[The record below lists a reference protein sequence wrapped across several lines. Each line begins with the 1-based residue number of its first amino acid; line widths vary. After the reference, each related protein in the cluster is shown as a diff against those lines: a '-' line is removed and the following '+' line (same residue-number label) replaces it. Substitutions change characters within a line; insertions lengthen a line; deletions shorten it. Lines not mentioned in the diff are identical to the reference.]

1 MATPDA
7 AARSLVSALFNEESI
22 VETVTE
28 WVRDNLAP
36 GDVFDRE
43 QLEAWARAAGWT
55 LS

>member
-1 MATPDA
+1 MEKDA
-7 AARSLVSALFNEESI
+7 AISSLVGALLNEASL

-36 GDVFDRE
+36 GDVFERA

-55 LS
+55 LP